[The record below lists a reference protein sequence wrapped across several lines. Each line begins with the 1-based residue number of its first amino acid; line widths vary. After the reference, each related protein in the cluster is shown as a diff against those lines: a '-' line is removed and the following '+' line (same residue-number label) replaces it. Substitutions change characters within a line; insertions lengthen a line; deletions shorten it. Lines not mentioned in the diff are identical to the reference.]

1 MGNSRAQHGRV
12 LRNRLRELRFH
23 HREMTQAQLADVL
36 EVSRQTIIAIENGK
50 FNPSIVL
57 AMKAAAFFD
66 CRIEDIFTL
75 EEAEK

>member
-1 MGNSRAQHGRV
+1 MGISQTQDGRV

-23 HREMTQAQLADVL
+23 NREMTQVQLAEAL

-57 AMKAAAFFD
+57 AMKTAAFFG

>member
-12 LRNRLRELRFH
+12 LRNRLRELR
-23 HREMTQAQLADVL
+23 ADVL

-57 AMKAAAFFD
+57 AMKAAAFFG

>member
-1 MGNSRAQHGRV
+1 
-12 LRNRLRELRFH
+12 
-23 HREMTQAQLADVL
+23 MTQAQLADVL

-57 AMKAAAFFD
+57 AMKTAAFFG

-75 EEAEK
+75 EEADN